1 PAKPAETAPATAE
14 PALPALPSNSGD
26 IAGTPPS
33 VPAETATSAPAE
45 AAKPAETAP
54 TEAKPAGSSPES
66 SHVIAAGDT
75 YWDLAKKAY
84 GDGTK
89 WKLISEANKDYKPR
103 RLPLGGTLTIPPA
116 AK

>member
-1 PAKPAETAPATAE
+1 AM
-14 PALPALPSNSGD
+14 PALPSNSGD